1 MSLWIAAVAVAIFVF
16 GVFTGICVSGLLTG
30 CSE

>member
-16 GVFTGICVSGLLTG
+16 GVFTGICVSGLLARH
-30 CSE
+30 SE